1 MLTAMTYRRS
11 LAAVLVSVML
21 AACGGSTHST
31 SAGTTATT
39 ASSQAAATTPPT
51 TTSTATAATTATTA
65 TATTTRATRP
75 PEVPAGRGQKK
86 ARPTPSVSSGVTIPA
101 AFLISPGAKL
111 SPPSVAVPPGVSIS
125 LRVENR
131 DHASHTVVLAAGR
144 RPRLRLRAG
153 AGGLTIVTGLPIG
166 SYQVLLDGTAQ
177 ANVVVGAQGG
187 P

>member
-11 LAAVLVSVML
+11 LAAVLVSLLL

-31 SAGTTATT
+31 TAGTTTTT

-51 TTSTATAATTATTA
+51 TATTATTA
-65 TATTTRATRP
+65 SATTTRTARP

-101 AFLISPGAKL
+101 AFVITPGGKL

-125 LRVENR
+125 LGVENR

-144 RPRLRLRAG
+144 RPTLRLRAG
-153 AGGLTIVTGLPIG
+153 AGGLTIVTGVPIG
-166 SYQVLLDGTAQ
+166 SYQVLVDGTAQ
-177 ANVVVGAQGG
+177 AKVVVGAQGG

>member
-11 LAAVLVSVML
+11 LAAVLVSLLV
-21 AACGGSTHST
+21 ASCGGSTHST
-31 SAGTTATT
+31 TGGTTTTT

-51 TTSTATAATTATTA
+51 TASTATTA
-65 TATTTRATRP
+65 ATATTASATTTRASRP

-101 AFLISPGAKL
+101 AFEISPGGKL
-111 SPPSVAVPPGVSIS
+111 SPASVAVPPGVSIS
-125 LRVENR
+125 LGVENR
-131 DHASHTVVLAAGR
+131 DHASHTVVLAAR
-144 RPRLRLRAG
+144 TRPRLRLRAG

-166 SYQVLLDGTAQ
+166 SYQVLVDGTAQ
-177 ANVVVGAQGG
+177 AKVVVGAQGG